1 VFVKKQKKPRIL
13 IVTPEITYLPAGM
26 GNMTNRLSAKAGGL
40 ADVSA
45 SLVSALYG
53 LGADVHVAL
62 PHYRRMFHVDI
73 GGFIDNELLIYKS
86 KLPDDRIHL
95 AEDRIFYYQD
105 RVYSNSEQTDLK
117 IALAFQREVINN
129 IIPTVKPDL
138 IHCNDWMTGLIPGE
152 ARMLGIPSL
161 FTFHNIH
168 TVKATLADIEDRGI
182 DAAEFWSNLFYG
194 WPPCNYEESRD
205 NNPVDLLCSGIF
217 SSHFINT
224 VSPTFMKE
232 IVDNAHDFV
241 PENIQREI
249 AGKYHAG
256 CATGILNS
264 PDASANPETDEY
276 LFERYGI
283 ANHFEAK
290 RNNKMHL
297 QERLG
302 LEINPDA
309 PMFFWPS
316 RLDPVQKGCQ
326 LVAEI
331 LYRVVE
337 KYWND
342 GLQVVFVANGA
353 YQQVFHDISY
363 HHDLYK
369 RVAVCNFEEGL
380 SRIGF
385 AASDFLLMPSL
396 FEPCGLPQ
404 MMSSIYGS
412 LPIAHDTGG
421 LHDTIANVDVE
432 QNTGNG
438 FLFEHYGSDGLAWA
452 IDQAMDFHR
461 LDEDAR
467 SAQVG
472 RIMEESKKHFNHA
485 VTAQAYIDIYQQML
499 NRPLVD
505 EVFEKSQPFKKD
517 EKNENVD

>member
-1 VFVKKQKKPRIL
+1 MASKKHQSPRIL
-13 IVTPEITYLPAGM
+13 IVTPEITYLPSGM

-45 SLVSALYG
+45 SLVSALYE

-62 PHYRRMFHVDI
+62 PHYRKMFHVDI
-73 GGFIDNELLIYKS
+73 GEFIDDELLIYKS
-86 KLPDDRIHL
+86 KLPEDRIHL

-105 RVYSNSEQTDLK
+105 RVYTNSEQTDLK

-168 TVKATLADIEDRGI
+168 TVKTTLAAIEDRGI
-182 DAAEFWSNLFYG
+182 DAAEFWSNLFYS
-194 WPPCNYEESRD
+194 WPPYNYEESRD
-205 NNPVDLLCSGIF
+205 TNLVDLLCSGIF

-232 IVDNAHDFV
+232 IVDQRHDFV
-241 PENIQREI
+241 PGDIQWEI
-249 AGKYHAG
+249 ASKYHAG

-264 PDASANPETDEY
+264 PDATCDPETDEY
-276 LFERYGI
+276 LVENYGV
-283 ANHFEAK
+283 ANHAEAK
-290 RNNKMHL
+290 RNNKVKL

-316 RLDPVQKGCQ
+316 RLDPIQKGCQ

-331 LYRVVE
+331 LFQTIDR
-337 KYWND
+337 YWDD

-353 YQQVFHDISY
+353 YQQIFHDIAY
-363 HHDLYK
+363 QHNLYK
-369 RVAVCNFEEGL
+369 RIAVCNFEEGL
-380 SRIGF
+380 SHIGF

-404 MMSSIYGS
+404 MMSAIYGS
-412 LPIAHDTGG
+412 LPVAHDTGG
-421 LHDTIANVDVE
+421 LHDTIENVDVE

-438 FLFEHYGSDGLAWA
+438 FLFEIYDSDGLAWA
-452 IDQAMDFHR
+452 IGRAMDFYR
-461 LDEDAR
+461 LDAQTR
-467 SAQVG
+467 STQIG
-472 RIMEESKKHFNHA
+472 RIMKESKQRFNHA

-499 NRPLVD
+499 HRPLVD
-505 EVFEKSQPFKKD
+505 EVFEKPK
-517 EKNENVD
+517 E

>member
-1 VFVKKQKKPRIL
+1 MAKKKQKSPRIL
-13 IVTPEITYLPAGM
+13 IVTPEITYLPDGM
-26 GNMTNRLSAKAGGL
+26 GNMTNKLSAKAGGL

-45 SLVSALYG
+45 SLVSALYE

-62 PHYRRMFHVDI
+62 PHYRKMFHVDI
-73 GGFIDNELLIYKS
+73 GSFIDDELLIYKS

-168 TVKATLADIEDRGI
+168 TIKTTLATIEDRGI
-182 DAAEFWSNLFYG
+182 DAAEFWSNLFYS
-194 WPPCNYEESRD
+194 WPPYNYEESRD

-232 IVDNAHDFV
+232 IVENQHDFV
-241 PENIQREI
+241 PGDIQWEI
-249 AGKYHAG
+249 ASKYHAG

-264 PDASANPETDEY
+264 PDASADPETDQHLVEN
-276 LFERYGI
+276 YGST
-283 ANHFEAK
+283 NHFDAK
-290 RNNKMHL
+290 RNNKVQL
-297 QERLG
+297 QQRLG
-302 LEINPDA
+302 LDVDPDA

-316 RLDPVQKGCQ
+316 RFDPVQKGCQ

-331 LYRVVE
+331 LYQTVD
-337 KYWND
+337 KYWD
-342 GLQVVFVANGA
+342 KGLQVVFVANGA
-353 YQQVFHDISY
+353 FQQVFHDIADQ
-363 HHDLYK
+363 HDLHK

-380 SRIGF
+380 SHIGF
-385 AASDFLLMPSL
+385 SASDFLLMPSL

-421 LHDTIANVDVE
+421 LHDTISNVDIE
-432 QNTGNG
+432 HNTGNG
-438 FLFEHYGSDGLAWA
+438 FLFETYDSSGLAWA
-452 IDQAMDFHR
+452 IDRAMDFYQ
-461 LDEDAR
+461 LDVHTR
-467 SAQVG
+467 GTQIG
-472 RIMEESKKHFNHA
+472 RIMEESKKRFNHA

-499 NRPLVD
+499 HRPLVD
-505 EVFEKSQPFKKD
+505 EVFENAQ
-517 EKNENVD
+517 